1 LGCFAPH
8 FCFLLSAFC
17 FGFGFGVASRGFVR
31 RFFIH
36 HSSPQFVFGP
46 PFCNV
51 TRYFVDGITV

>member
-1 LGCFAPH
+1 
-8 FCFLLSAFC
+8 LLRISAFC
-17 FGFGFGVASRGFVR
+17 FGFGFGFGVASRGFVR

-51 TRYFVDGITV
+51 TRYFVDGVIV